1 MPTRMIF
8 SLIAIVLVAAAMLYT
23 GRQQLDATQAAAAA
37 RTGSAAAARKGSAPT
52 AAPSAPTTEPSGSDP
67 TYPVQPTVDVAA
79 PSPAETPA
87 PANATATATAPTP
100 EAATPRASAVTP

>member
-37 RTGSAAAARKGSAPT
+37 RKGSAPV
-52 AAPSAPTTEPSGSDP
+52 AAPPAPATAIEPNGSDP
-67 TYPVQPTVDVAA
+67 TYPVQPTADVTA
-79 PSPAETPA
+79 PA
-87 PANATATATAPTP
+87 PADAAAPAVAPASKP
-100 EAATPRASAVTP
+100 EATTPRASAATP

>member
-37 RTGSAAAARKGSAPT
+37 LKGAAPIAAPAAPAAAT
-52 AAPSAPTTEPSGSDP
+52 
-67 TYPVQPTVDVAA
+67 
-79 PSPAETPA
+79 
-87 PANATATATAPTP
+87 TP
-100 EAATPRASAVTP
+100 EALCHV